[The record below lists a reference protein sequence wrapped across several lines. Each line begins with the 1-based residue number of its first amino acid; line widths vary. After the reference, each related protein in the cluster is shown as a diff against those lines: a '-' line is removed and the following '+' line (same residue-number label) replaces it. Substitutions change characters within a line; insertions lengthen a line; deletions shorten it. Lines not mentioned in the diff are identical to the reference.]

1 MENRLFDQ
9 DCLHRNLMCYIVSC
23 WLLLIENWFCFMNS
37 SNLLGRAC
45 LFLKL
50 LNFVFNFNLTLE
62 LQEGKRAKEN
72 FQICCFLVSQNII
85 DLNTFTLV
93 QLWKWMS
100 LHVVNLFFCH
110 TYWYYGFVKIMIICI
125 HQVNW
130 VKCPKYVHNTVNF
143 NQKKNDCQF
152 LLF

>member
-1 MENRLFDQ
+1 
-9 DCLHRNLMCYIVSC
+9 
-23 WLLLIENWFCFMNS
+23 MNS

-62 LQEGKRAKEN
+62 LQQGKRAKEN
-72 FQICCFLVSQNII
+72 FHSCCISKNI
-85 DLNTFTLV
+85 DLNIFTLV
-93 QLWKWMS
+93 QPWKWMS

-110 TYWYYGFVKIMIICI
+110 TYWYYGFVKIMITSI

-130 VKCPKYVHNTVNF
+130 VKCPKYVHNAVNF
-143 NQKKNDCQF
+143 NQKKNDF
-152 LLF
+152 LIFILLSLCRVALYSLGISFKIKS

>member
-1 MENRLFDQ
+1 
-9 DCLHRNLMCYIVSC
+9 
-23 WLLLIENWFCFMNS
+23 MNS

-72 FQICCFLVSQNII
+72 FHICCISKNI
-85 DLNTFTLV
+85 DLNIFTLV
-93 QLWKWMS
+93 QPWKWMS

-110 TYWYYGFVKIMIICI
+110 TYWYYGFVKIMITSI

-143 NQKKNDCQF
+143 NQKKNDF
-152 LLF
+152 LIFILLSLCRVALYILGISFKIKS